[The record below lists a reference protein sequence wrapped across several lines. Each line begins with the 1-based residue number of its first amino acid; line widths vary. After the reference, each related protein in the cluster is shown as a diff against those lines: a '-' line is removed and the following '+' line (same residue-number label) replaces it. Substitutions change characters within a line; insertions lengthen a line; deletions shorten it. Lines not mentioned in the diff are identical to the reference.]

1 MGSPTLDWMENRA
14 QLMVGFCPTIPH
26 LYMEH
31 LLQEHSWLRVK
42 SSGTVTGTMPAPENR
57 LHNI

>member
-42 SSGTVTGTMPAPENR
+42 SSETVTGNHACPREQTT
-57 LHNI
+57 